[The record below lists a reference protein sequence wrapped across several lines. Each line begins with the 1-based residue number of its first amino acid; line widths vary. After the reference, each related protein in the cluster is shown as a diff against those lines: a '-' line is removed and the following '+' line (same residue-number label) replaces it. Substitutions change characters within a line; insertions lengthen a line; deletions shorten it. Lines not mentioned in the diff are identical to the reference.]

1 MCKQSRI
8 QQSIQDNRASAH
20 TQLCQRVNCVQV
32 PGVRNAL
39 QKTTDEMEFYKRRA
53 LGAANQT
60 LAAET
65 PMMQPGGCFVLPVQ
79 VYIVLPLINK
89 SGRCQHPGNSHG
101 FRLMFAK
108 CLRAALCFPDIDF
121 LR

>member
-1 MCKQSRI
+1 MYIDVYICMFICDVQTVRI
-8 QQSIQDNRASAH
+8 QQSIHDNRASAH

-32 PGVRNAL
+32 PGVRNAF
-39 QKTTDEMEFYKRRA
+39 QKTTAEMEFPAAGIIYKRRA

-79 VYIVLPLINK
+79 
-89 SGRCQHPGNSHG
+89 
-101 FRLMFAK
+101 F
-108 CLRAALCFPDIDF
+108 
-121 LR
+121 